1 MGAVFGMLKV
11 LTEPLDI
18 ILNEENA
25 YVLGGSFV
33 GFLVEKFGSL
43 IFWSLNDTAYYEED
57 HGKRLYTFEKQWRL
71 SLQENR
77 FDYVEVTPG
86 RTPHSII
93 PRALESSIAS
103 MRHRFNQ
110 PAPDVEV
117 HQRLLSSRE
126 SVSGI
131 EFDMCQRSPTGFN
144 GLVLDLHTSSPQ
156 YRSPTGQQSP
166 RLPSKA

>member
-1 MGAVFGMLKV
+1 MRWGRDFGI
-11 LTEPLDI
+11 D
-18 ILNEENA
+18 
-25 YVLGGSFV
+25 YCGSFV
-33 GFLVEKFGSL
+33 GFLVKKYGFL
-43 IFWSLNDTAYYEED
+43 MFWSLNGTAYYEEG

-77 FDYVEVTPG
+77 FDYVEVIPG

-110 PAPDVEV
+110 LAPDVEV

-131 EFDMCQRSPTGFN
+131 EFDMCQRSPAGFN
-144 GLVLDLHTSSPQ
+144 GLVLGLHTSSPQ
-156 YRSPTGQQSP
+156 DRSPTGQQSP
-166 RLPSKA
+166 GIPSKKDASSVKRHTTA